1 MMDVRIVPK
10 EPSSIPAKVTVTGRS
25 YKPRSSRSERRP
37 RSTRGAGTIMPGL
50 SSGDGAC
57 PTSKIS
63 GVRFSTPVPISTDE
77 VQDSSCGPG
86 FNSQRLHHHGGS
98 TSVCVLATGA
108 PATIRGRTG
117 FDVTVK
123 GHGGEG
129 QATSLTAQTT
139 NADSEEFALPLA
151 A

>member
-1 MMDVRIVPK
+1 MNDNDPLYPLTLYIYD
-10 EPSSIPAKVTVTGRS
+10 EQGFHDEGVTLVS
-25 YKPRSSRSERRP
+25 D
-37 RSTRGAGTIMPGL
+37 AQL
-50 SSGDGAC
+50 N
-57 PTSKIS
+57 
-63 GVRFSTPVPISTDE
+63 
-77 VQDSSCGPG
+77 GPG
-86 FNSQRLHHHGGS
+86 TRMLILDALNR
-98 TSVCVLATGA
+98 CVLATGA